1 MLSQAQR
8 TAILELSAKG
18 VSKREIAQVLRLS
31 RPTVR
36 KVLRENSTNVPEI
49 QRAEKAEPYR
59 EQILDLLIS
68 CKGNLVRVHEE
79 LVAGGAALSYPALT
93 AFCRRQG
100 IGQTPAVPAGQY
112 HFEPG
117 VEMQHDTSPHEVE
130 VGGRKYKAQTA
141 SAVLCYSRM
150 LFFQIN
156 PTFQRFDCKV
166 FLTDALRY
174 MGGAP
179 ERVMID
185 NTHVVVLRGTGREM
199 IPVPEMEAFGERFGF
214 RFVAHE
220 RGDANRSARVERPFS
235 FIENNFLA
243 GRTFASWADLNQ
255 QARQWCDRV
264 NSTYKK
270 HIRGVPRELFA
281 VERMHLKPLPAWI
294 PEVYRLHQR
303 TVDVEGYVS
312 VNSIRYS
319 VPAAWIGHRVEVR
332 ETRDK
337 IEIEMDARHIVTHAR
352 AVTPLSQR
360 ITLAAHRPP
369 RGEGVKRS
377 DPHPE
382 EKAIVEAAPETAL
395 YVAALKQK
403 SRKVVA
409 LALRQLLRLLR
420 EYPREPFL
428 AAVQEAARYGLYDLD
443 RLERMILRRVAR
455 DYFLL
460 LDPDTDSHAEEL
472 EQLLKNLKLRR
483 MLGVYDEQLRAAE
496 KAQASYSEFV
506 AGLLRAQWHDRQE
519 SALEWRIRRAN
530 LPERW
535 SLESFPWSRQPGV
548 NRKQMRAFAELD
560 FVAQHENLVLVGPT
574 GVGKTGLASGL
585 LLKALENGHRCQFIR
600 AQDLFDEMY
609 ASLADRSTRR
619 LLNRLARLDVL
630 LIDEFGYLNLKPEQS
645 NTFFKLMEERYHRHS
660 TIITTNLVYDVWHNF
675 LGNKPMGRRTAEP
688 RAALLPHRDHQWPF
702 ATRSPR

>member
-1 MLSQAQR
+1 MRAGNSTAWRNESQRSRSRNMLSQAQR

-18 VSKREIAQVLRLS
+18 VSKHEIAHVLRLS
-31 RPTVR
+31 RLSVR
-36 KVLRENSTNVPEI
+36 KVLGSNSTNVPEI

-59 EQILDLLIS
+59 EQILDLLTS

-93 AFCRRQG
+93 GFCRRQG
-100 IGQTPAVPAGQY
+100 IGQMPVVPAGQY

-117 VEMQHDTSPHEVE
+117 VEMQHDTSPHTVE

-150 LFFQIN
+150 LFFQLN

-166 FLTDALRY
+166 FLTDALRHA
-174 MGGAP
+174 GGAP

-185 NTHVVVLRGTGREM
+185 NK
-199 IPVPEMEAFGERFGF
+199 P
-214 RFVAHE
+214 
-220 RGDANRSARVERPFS
+220 
-235 FIENNFLA
+235 
-243 GRTFASWADLNQ
+243 
-255 QARQWCDRV
+255 
-264 NSTYKK
+264 
-270 HIRGVPRELFA
+270 IRAVPRELFA

-319 VPAAWIGHRVEVR
+319 VPVAWIGHRVEVR

-360 ITLAAHRPP
+360 VTLAAHRPP

-403 SRKVVA
+403 SRKVVV

-460 LDPDTDSHAEEL
+460 LEPDTDSH
-472 EQLLKNLKLRR
+472 
-483 MLGVYDEQLRAAE
+483 D
-496 KAQASYSEFV
+496 
-506 AGLLRAQWHDRQE
+506 
-519 SALEWRIRRAN
+519 
-530 LPERW
+530 
-535 SLESFPWSRQPGV
+535 
-548 NRKQMRAFAELD
+548 
-560 FVAQHENLVLVGPT
+560 
-574 GVGKTGLASGL
+574 
-585 LLKALENGHRCQFIR
+585 
-600 AQDLFDEMY
+600 
-609 ASLADRSTRR
+609 
-619 LLNRLARLDVL
+619 
-630 LIDEFGYLNLKPEQS
+630 
-645 NTFFKLMEERYHRHS
+645 
-660 TIITTNLVYDVWHNF
+660 
-675 LGNKPMGRRTAEP
+675 
-688 RAALLPHRDHQWPF
+688 
-702 ATRSPR
+702 